1 MKRRSK
7 KPSGVWFRRNVDG
20 TDLSGLWNGEFAESV
35 AVYRVMH
42 RLRHREQSRVV
53 ISDLIFYG
61 TEPHV
66 VLEWAVHSDMISPLV
81 YQKLDTAQLSQFE
94 DVGIDYV
101 YRGLIE
107 FPHIET

>member
-1 MKRRSK
+1 MKRRSNER
-7 KPSGVWFRRNVDG
+7 SGVWFRRNVDG
-20 TDLSGLWNGEFAESV
+20 TDPSGLLGGELAT
-35 AVYRVMH
+35 VYRVMH
-42 RLRHREQSRVV
+42 RLRHGGRSLVV

-66 VLEWAVHSDMISPLV
+66 VLEWGAHSGMISPLV
-81 YQKLDTAQLSQFE
+81 YQKLDTAQLSIFE

-107 FPHIET
+107 LQHIET